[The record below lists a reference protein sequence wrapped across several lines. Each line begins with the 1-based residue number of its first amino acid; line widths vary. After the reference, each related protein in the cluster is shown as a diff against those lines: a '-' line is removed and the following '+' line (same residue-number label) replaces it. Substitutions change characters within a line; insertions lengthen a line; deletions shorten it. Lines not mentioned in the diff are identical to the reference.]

1 MKKLHLLLLLFT
13 AQYSFSQSDIK
24 FISLPTTIIA
34 VKDGDFSDP
43 FTFGGQTPHAGD
55 NIVIPQDI
63 AVTIT
68 SEVNMN
74 MYGDPATTFDV
85 SGKLL
90 FGKNG
95 ELSLAL
101 GSILYTRLE
110 GCIRKQSSTDNEEK
124 IIIGN
129 NAVFK
134 DNDEAIHGP
143 AILPSAMLPM
153 SLLNVTV
160 WVKNNISIISW
171 TTAIESGSHHFEIQ
185 RSMGGTKWETLSS
198 TPALGRA
205 NSLRSYLYLDSSNSL
220 STTYYRVRLVN
231 NDGRAEVSRIRCAK
245 NNLIENNVALT
256 KASRDNLEFEIVQ
269 QFNSPII
276 FRLVNKYGK
285 TIQEDTLDKPGG
297 SVKINLKN
305 ITKGQYI
312 TYLTDEHG
320 FSYSQPVR
328 L

>member
-1 MKKLHLLLLLFT
+1 MKKLHLLFFLLTVQFG
-13 AQYSFSQSDIK
+13 FSQTEVKI
-24 FISLPTTIIA
+24 IPLPSTLAA
-34 VKDGDFSDP
+34 VKDGDITDP

-55 NIVIPQDI
+55 NIIIPKGI
-63 AVTIT
+63 EVTIT

-74 MYGDPATTFDV
+74 MYGDPATTFDI
-85 SGKLL
+85 SGRLI

-95 ELSLAL
+95 QLSLAL

-110 GCIRKQSSTDNEEK
+110 GIIGKQSAIDNEEK
-124 IIIGN
+124 VIIGN
-129 NAVFK
+129 KALFK

-143 AILPSAMLPM
+143 AILPSSILPM

-160 WVKNNISIISW
+160 WVKNKISIISW
-171 TTAIESGSHHFEIQ
+171 TTAIESGSNHFEIQ
-185 RSMGGTKWETLSS
+185 RSTNGTKWETLSI

-205 NSLRSYLYLDSSNSL
+205 NSLRSYLYLDSTNSL
-220 STTYYRVRLVN
+220 PTTYYRVRLVN

-256 KASRDNLEFEIVQ
+256 KASKENLEFEIVQ
-269 QFNSPII
+269 QFNGIVV
-276 FRLVNKYGK
+276 FKLMNQYGK
-285 TIQEDTLDKPGG
+285 IIQQESLDKPGG

-305 ITKGQYI
+305 IAKGRYVTYI
-312 TYLTDEHG
+312 SDNSG
-320 FSYSQPVR
+320 FSYSQPIR